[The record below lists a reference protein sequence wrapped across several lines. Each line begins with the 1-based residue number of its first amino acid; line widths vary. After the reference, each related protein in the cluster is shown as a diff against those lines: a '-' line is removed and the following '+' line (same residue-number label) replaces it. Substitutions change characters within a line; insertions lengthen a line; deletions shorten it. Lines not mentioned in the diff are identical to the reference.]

1 MFSQRDPVYGK
12 DIGHIYKSLSKLSR
26 ISSSCEQLV
35 ANLAQLVLNRDCL
48 GSHYKL
54 VDFNY
59 DEFTDLGRLIGIF
72 DCGCNTAWEFS
83 HFPATLISREISFC

>member
-26 ISSSCEQLV
+26 ISSSCEQSV

-59 DEFTDLGRLIGIF
+59 DEFTVLGRLIGIL
-72 DCGCNTAWEFS
+72 DCGYSTVWKFS
-83 HFPATLISREISFC
+83 NFFAILILREINIG

>member
-26 ISSSCEQLV
+26 ISSSCEQSV

-59 DEFTDLGRLIGIF
+59 DEFTVLGRLIGIL
-72 DCGCNTAWEFS
+72 DCGYSTVSNICNFS
-83 HFPATLISREISFC
+83 AILILRETNVG